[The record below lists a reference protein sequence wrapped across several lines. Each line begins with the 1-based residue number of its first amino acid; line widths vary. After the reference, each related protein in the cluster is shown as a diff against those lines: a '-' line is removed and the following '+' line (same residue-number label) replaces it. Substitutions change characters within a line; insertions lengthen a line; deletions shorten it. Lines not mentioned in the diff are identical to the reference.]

1 MLESPLLMLDIRAN
15 LGRVQE
21 AVARACARAGRSPD
35 HVLLIAVS
43 KTVEA
48 ERIRLAVAAGVAALG
63 ENRVQEA
70 RDKIGTLGRPVP
82 WHLIGSLQTNK
93 ARDAARLFD
102 WIHSVDRLELAQELS
117 RRAHG
122 GERVL
127 NVLLQVNLGD
137 EPQKGGAAPADLKGL
152 CDAVSGLPG
161 LRVRGLMAI
170 PPVAESPEATRPYF
184 RRLRELRDQL
194 GLEHC
199 SMGMSADFEAAIE
212 EGATMVRVGTAIFG
226 PRAPRPSTLSSQG
239 RGKREGPEGEGEN
252 TR

>member
-1 MLESPLLMLDIRAN
+1 MLDIRAN

-21 AVARACARAGRSPD
+21 AVVRACARAGRSPD

-43 KTVEA
+43 KTMDA
-48 ERIRLAVAAGVAALG
+48 ERVRLAVEAGVAALG

-70 RDKIGTLGRPVP
+70 KEKIELLGHPVP
-82 WHLIGSLQTNK
+82 WHLIGSLQSNK

-102 WIHSVDRLELAQELS
+102 WIHSLDRLELAQELS
-117 RRAHG
+117 RRVS
-122 GERVL
+122 GERAL

-137 EPQKGGAAPADLKGL
+137 EPQKGGVAPAECKRLSE
-152 CDAVSGLPG
+152 AVATLPG

-170 PPVAESPEATRPYF
+170 PPVAETAEATRPHF
-184 RRLRELRDQL
+184 RRLRELRDEL

-199 SMGMSADFEAAIE
+199 SMGMSADFEVAIE

-226 PRAPRPSTLSSQG
+226 HRAPRSA
-239 RGKREGPEGEGEN
+239 GP
-252 TR
+252 

>member
-1 MLESPLLMLDIRAN
+1 MLDIRAN

-21 AVARACARAGRSPD
+21 AIARACERAGRSPD

-43 KTVEA
+43 KTMDVE
-48 ERIRLAVAAGVAALG
+48 RVRLAIEAGVAALG

-70 RDKIGTLGRPVP
+70 KEKIAALGHPVP

-102 WIHSVDRLELAQELS
+102 WIHSVDRVELARELS
-117 RRAHG
+117 RRAHSA
-122 GERVL
+122 ERGL

-137 EPQKGGAAPADLKGL
+137 EPQKGGVAPAELKHL
-152 CDAVSGLPG
+152 CETVSGLPG

-170 PPVAESPEATRPYF
+170 PPAAADPEHTRPHF
-184 RRLRELRDQL
+184 RRLRELRDEL

-199 SMGMSADFEAAIE
+199 SMGMSADYEVAVE

-226 PRAPRPSTLSSQG
+226 ERSR
-239 RGKREGPEGEGEN
+239 
-252 TR
+252 

>member
-1 MLESPLLMLDIRAN
+1 MLDIRAN

-43 KTVEA
+43 KTMDA
-48 ERIRLAVAAGVAALG
+48 ERVRLAIEAGVAALG

-70 RDKIGTLGRPVP
+70 KEKIEILGHPVP

-117 RRAHG
+117 RRMPPG
-122 GERVL
+122 RTV

-137 EPQKGGAAPADLKGL
+137 EPQKGGVAPAECKRLR
-152 CDAVSGLPG
+152 DAVAGLPG
-161 LRVRGLMAI
+161 LAVRGLMAI
-170 PPVAESPEATRPYF
+170 PPIAPSAEATRPHF
-184 RRLRELRDQL
+184 RRLREMRDQL

-199 SMGMSADFEAAIE
+199 SMGMSADFEVAIE

-226 PRAPRPSTLSSQG
+226 ERAPAPG
-239 RGKREGPEGEGEN
+239 RKAP
-252 TR
+252 

>member
-1 MLESPLLMLDIRAN
+1 MLDMRAN

-35 HVLLIAVS
+35 DVLLIAVS
-43 KTVEA
+43 KTMDVE
-48 ERIRLAVAAGVAALG
+48 RVRLAIAAGVAALG

-70 RDKIGTLGRPVP
+70 KEKIEALGRPVP

-117 RRAHG
+117 RRA
-122 GERVL
+122 ESVL
-127 NVLLQVNLGD
+127 NLLLQVNLGD
-137 EPQKGGAAPADLKGL
+137 EPQKGGVAPAELKRL
-152 CDAVSGLPG
+152 HELVAALPN
-161 LRVRGLMAI
+161 LKVRGLMAI
-170 PPVAESPEATRPYF
+170 PPATLQPEQARPFF
-184 RRLRELRDQL
+184 RQLRELREQL

-199 SMGMSADFEAAIE
+199 SMGMSADFEVAIE

-226 PRAPRPSTLSSQG
+226 PRAPRG
-239 RGKREGPEGEGEN
+239 GGEHTG
-252 TR
+252 

>member
-1 MLESPLLMLDIRAN
+1 MLDIRAN

-21 AVARACARAGRSPD
+21 AVVRACARAGRSPD

-43 KTVEA
+43 KTMDA
-48 ERIRLAVAAGVAALG
+48 ERVRLAVEAGVAALG

-70 RDKIGTLGRPVP
+70 KEKIELLGHPVP
-82 WHLIGSLQTNK
+82 WHLIGSLQSNK

-117 RRAHG
+117 RRVS
-122 GERVL
+122 GERAL

-137 EPQKGGAAPADLKGL
+137 EPQKGGVAPAECKRLSE
-152 CDAVSGLPG
+152 AVATLPG

-170 PPVAESPEATRPYF
+170 PPVAETAEATRPHF
-184 RRLRELRDQL
+184 RRLRELRDEL

-199 SMGMSADFEAAIE
+199 SMGMSADFEVAIE

-226 PRAPRPSTLSSQG
+226 HRAPRSAAP
-239 RGKREGPEGEGEN
+239 
-252 TR
+252 

>member
-1 MLESPLLMLDIRAN
+1 MLDIRAN

-43 KTVEA
+43 KTMEA
-48 ERIRLAVAAGVAALG
+48 ERIRLAIEAGVAALG

-70 RDKIGTLGRPVP
+70 KDKIAVLGHPVP

-102 WIHSVDRLELAQELS
+102 WIHSVDRLDLARELS
-117 RRAHG
+117 RRAG
-122 GERVL
+122 DRVL

-137 EPQKGGAAPADLKGL
+137 EPQKGGIAPAEVKRL
-152 CDAVSGLPG
+152 AESVAGLPG

-170 PPVAESPEATRPYF
+170 PPAAENPEDTRPHF
-184 RRLRELRDQL
+184 RRLRELRDEL
-194 GLEHC
+194 GFEHC
-199 SMGMSADFEAAIE
+199 SMGMSADYEVAIE

-226 PRAPRPSTLSSQG
+226 PRASSHG
-239 RGKREGPEGEGEN
+239 SHA
-252 TR
+252 

>member
-1 MLESPLLMLDIRAN
+1 MDIRAN

-43 KTVEA
+43 KTMDA
-48 ERIRLAVAAGVAALG
+48 ERVRLAIEAGVAALG

-70 RDKIGTLGRPVP
+70 KEKIERLGHPVP

-102 WIHSVDRLELAQELS
+102 WIHSVDRLELARELS
-117 RRAHG
+117 RRAG
-122 GERVL
+122 DRVL
-127 NVLLQVNLGD
+127 DVLLQVNLGD
-137 EPQKGGAAPADLKGL
+137 EPQKGGVAPA
-152 CDAVSGLPG
+152 AVKRLREAVAGLPG

-170 PPVAESPEATRPYF
+170 PPAAENPEHTRPYF
-184 RRLRELRDQL
+184 RRLRELRDAL

-199 SMGMSADFEAAIE
+199 SMGMSADYEVAIE

-226 PRAPRPSTLSSQG
+226 PRASSPKG
-239 RGKREGPEGEGEN
+239 SAP
-252 TR
+252 

>member
-1 MLESPLLMLDIRAN
+1 MLDMRAN

-35 HVLLIAVS
+35 DVLLIAVS
-43 KTVEA
+43 KTMDVE
-48 ERIRLAVAAGVAALG
+48 RVRLAIAAGVAALG

-70 RDKIGTLGRPVP
+70 KEKIEALGRPVP

-117 RRAHG
+117 RRA
-122 GERVL
+122 ERVL
-127 NVLLQVNLGD
+127 NILLQVNLGD
-137 EPQKGGAAPADLKGL
+137 EPQKGGVAPAELKRL
-152 CDAVSGLPG
+152 HELVAALPN
-161 LRVRGLMAI
+161 LKVRGLMAI
-170 PPVAESPEATRPYF
+170 PPATLRPEQARPFF
-184 RRLRELRDQL
+184 RQLRELREQL

-199 SMGMSADFEAAIE
+199 SMGMSADFEVAIE

-226 PRAPRPSTLSSQG
+226 PRAPRG
-239 RGKREGPEGEGEN
+239 GGEHTG
-252 TR
+252 

>member
-1 MLESPLLMLDIRAN
+1 MLDMRAN

-43 KTVEA
+43 KTMEVE
-48 ERIRLAVAAGVAALG
+48 RVRLAIAAGVAALG

-70 RDKIGTLGRPVP
+70 KEKIEALGRPVP

-102 WIHSVDRLELAQELS
+102 WIHSVDRLDLAQELS

-122 GERVL
+122 AERPL
-127 NVLLQVNLGD
+127 DVLLQVNLGD
-137 EPQKGGAAPADLKGL
+137 EPQKGGVAPAELKRL
-152 CDAVSGLPG
+152 HEMVAGLPN

-170 PPVAESPEATRPYF
+170 PPATEQPEQARPYF
-184 RRLRELRDQL
+184 RRLRELRDEL
-194 GLEHC
+194 ALEHC
-199 SMGMSADFEAAIE
+199 SMGMSADFEVAIE

-226 PRAPRPSTLSSQG
+226 ARAPRGQERS
-239 RGKREGPEGEGEN
+239 R
-252 TR
+252 

>member
-1 MLESPLLMLDIRAN
+1 MLDMRAN

-43 KTVEA
+43 KTMDVE
-48 ERIRLAVAAGVAALG
+48 RVRLAIAAGVAALG

-70 RDKIGTLGRPVP
+70 KEKIEALGRPVP

-122 GERVL
+122 AERTL

-137 EPQKGGAAPADLKGL
+137 EPQKGGVAPAELKRL
-152 CDAVSGLPG
+152 HELVAALPN
-161 LRVRGLMAI
+161 LKVRGLMAI
-170 PPVAESPEATRPYF
+170 PPATEQPEQARPFF
-184 RRLRELRDQL
+184 RQLRELREQL

-199 SMGMSADFEAAIE
+199 SMGMSADFEVAIE

-226 PRAPRPSTLSSQG
+226 PRAPRGGGESTG
-239 RGKREGPEGEGEN
+239 
-252 TR
+252 